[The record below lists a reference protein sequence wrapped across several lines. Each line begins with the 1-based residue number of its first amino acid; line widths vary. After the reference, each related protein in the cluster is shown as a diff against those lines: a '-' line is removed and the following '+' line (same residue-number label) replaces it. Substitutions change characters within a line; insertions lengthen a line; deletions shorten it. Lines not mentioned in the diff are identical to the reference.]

1 MGNPRCYFLTGSEA
15 HDLVGADHLVPTM
28 QAHTLIAD
36 KACPAIAA
44 GVRRRCPRPRTAER
58 CVQNRGD
65 PAAGQPDPRRDYD
78 RQFYS
83 ARHLIDN
90 FSVKIQ

>member
-1 MGNPRCYFLTGSEA
+1 
-15 HDLVGADHLVPTM
+15 
-28 QAHTLIAD
+28 
-36 KACPAIAA
+36 
-44 GVRRRCPRPRTAER
+44 
-58 CVQNRGD
+58 VQNRGD